1 MGLYSQTSLL
11 ILLSILIA
19 FPLFSFSQSQKP
31 CGISVYWRGNSA
43 EGTLSDACRTGH
55 YKYVNIAFLMTFGNG
70 QTPVLKFA
78 DYSSTDTESMR
89 NEIQLC
95 QNMGIQVL
103 LSLGGSFGNYTL
115 SSRRNAKRVARYLYH
130 SFLWGKHRSFVR
142 PFGNISLNG
151 IDFDIENP
159 GSNLYWD
166 VLARALSRFSK
177 PRRKVY
183 LSAAPGCTYPDRNL
197 DAAIRTGLFDYV
209 AVKFYGNPQCE
220 YTWGD
225 ASRVLASWNVWSS
238 SLPTNSQLLLGSIA
252 FPATG
257 YMFPSQIV
265 YEILPEIMSS
275 PNYGGVMVWD
285 WYYDSLWSHSKSMYQ
300 HVCQS

>member
-1 MGLYSQTSLL
+1 MGLYSKTSLL

-19 FPLFSFSQSQKP
+19 FPPFILSQSQKP
-31 CGISVYWRGNSA
+31 CGISVYWGRNSE
-43 EGTLSDACRTGH
+43 EGTLRDACRARY
-55 YKYVNIAFLMTFGNG
+55 YKYVNIAFLMNFGNG
-70 QTPVLKFA
+70 QTPVLNLT
-78 DYSSTDTESMR
+78 DHCSTCTELLRSG
-89 NEIQLC
+89 IQLC
-95 QNMGIQVL
+95 QNVGVQVF

-115 SSRRNAKRVARYLYH
+115 SSRQNARLVAYYLYH
-130 SFLWGKHRSFVR
+130 SFLGGNDPSFVR

-166 VLARALSRFSK
+166 DLARALSRFSK

-183 LSAAPGCTYPDRNL
+183 LSAVPRCSYPDHNL
-197 DAAIRTGLFDYV
+197 GAAIRTGLFDYV
-209 AVKFYGNPQCE
+209 AVKFYNNPQCE